1 LALTRLLVVVA
12 RQGLAVSNSIQERG
26 GQDELFHSYDSAMRL
41 CANVG
46 LQRLAGWLDPKAA
59 ELPAED
65 IVERPTAFS
74 APVVYADL
82 LCSAGPFQLMHVEYE
97 TSPGP
102 DLARRMLEYRARI
115 MKHYPDAQFTQ
126 YVIVLGNG
134 VVKGHDDL
142 ERFGFVLD
150 LRVIYLRERDPAEFL
165 TIPELAPLAV
175 LARGSRAVRERSLAA
190 AFRLLKSSSHPR
202 VIDLRLSVEM
212 LAGIRLDRP
221 TIDRIARE
229 CGMDISDIRPMVEY
243 FRDTEWSQELLR
255 ESEDKVRQQG
265 LERGRE
271 RMLVALL
278 RTRFGDDALVPE
290 AARHLASWEEGAAI
304 GAITEAV
311 DPQSL
316 LTAQPPAPAVGVP
329 RPKRS

>member
-1 LALTRLLVVVA
+1 
-12 RQGLAVSNSIQERG
+12 
-26 GQDELFHSYDSAMRL
+26 
-41 CANVG
+41 
-46 LQRLAGWLDPKAA
+46 
-59 ELPAED
+59 
-65 IVERPTAFS
+65 
-74 APVVYADL
+74 
-82 LCSAGPFQLMHVEYE
+82 MHVEYE

-142 ERFGFVLD
+142 EQFGFALD
-150 LRVIYLRERDPAEFL
+150 LRVIYLREHDPAEFL
-165 TIPELAPLAV
+165 GSPELAPLAV

-190 AFRLLKSSSHPR
+190 AFRLLKNSSHPR
-202 VIDLRLSVEM
+202 VIDLRLSVEL

-255 ESEDKVRQQG
+255 ESEEKVRQQALEVGLEQGQQQG

-278 RTRFGDDALVPE
+278 RTRFGDDAHIQE
-290 AARHLASWEEGAAI
+290 AAHHLASWHEGDAIAAI
-304 GAITEAV
+304 SEAA

-316 LTAQPPAPAVGVP
+316 LTARSPA
-329 RPKRS
+329 

>member
-1 LALTRLLVVVA
+1 
-12 RQGLAVSNSIQERG
+12 
-26 GQDELFHSYDSAMRL
+26 
-41 CANVG
+41 
-46 LQRLAGWLDPKAA
+46 
-59 ELPAED
+59 
-65 IVERPTAFS
+65 
-74 APVVYADL
+74 
-82 LCSAGPFQLMHVEYE
+82 MHVEYE

-102 DLARRMLEYRARI
+102 DLARRILEYRARI

-134 VVKGHDDL
+134 LVRGHDDL
-142 ERFGFVLD
+142 ERFGFALD

-165 TIPELAPLAV
+165 TSPELAPLAV
-175 LARGSRAVRERSLAA
+175 LARGSGAVREQSLAA
-190 AFRLLKSSSHPR
+190 AFRLLKNSSHPR
-202 VIDLRLSVEM
+202 VIDLRLSAEM

-255 ESEDKVRQQG
+255 ESEEKVRQQGLEQGQQQGLEQG

-278 RTRFGDDALVPE
+278 RTRFGDDVQVQE
-290 AARHLASWEEGAAI
+290 AAHHLASWPEGAAI
-304 GAITEAV
+304 EAITEAV

-316 LTAQPPAPAVGVP
+316 LTARPPAQ
-329 RPKRS
+329 RQR